1 MSDFIKS
8 VVQEVMKP
16 YQKPKVNPIMA
27 KPPQAKKTEQP
38 PMNEMKSKQAIPG
51 ISRPNYQRAKMDKR
65 LSVAAAAPPSHQR
78 THMSKQV
85 KPQQHSN
92 VSTNRAKGYSKE
104 PLAQLQTI
112 SLIQGKKPS
121 GSNESFSS
129 QQQRSARESKL
140 IGQTADGIKAWL
152 FNDLHSSLENN
163 FQRSLKSNSIGVI
176 TSEKCTAGQLF
187 FLNDLLREY
196 PSMKY
201 CLTWDKES
209 RQSFVLELYEDNEQ
223 ALLEAVKVFYKKV
236 SQRTYQTIHVYKA
249 NSPSPWLT
257 KQLDIQA
264 SVSGAAVIEGFDY
277 YTGVLLADRYLKR
290 NPAITAGF
298 SFEKNYLLIYGE
310 YDSVSK
316 ISEDLKKEAERIK

>member
-8 VVQEVMKP
+8 VVEEVMKP
-16 YQKPKVNPIMA
+16 YQKPKMNPIMA
-27 KPPQAKKTEQP
+27 IPPQVQKTEQP
-38 PMNEMKSKQAIPG
+38 MKEMKSNQAIPG

-65 LSVAAAAPPSHQR
+65 LSVAAAVPPSHQR
-78 THMSKQV
+78 THISKQV
-85 KPQQHSN
+85 KPQQPTN
-92 VSTNRAKGYSKE
+92 GNNNRAKGYLKD

-112 SLIQGKKPS
+112 SLIQGKKPA
-121 GSNESFSS
+121 GSYESFSS
-129 QQQRSARESKL
+129 QQQRSLRESKL
-140 IGQTADGIKAWL
+140 IGQTADGTKAWL

-187 FLNDLLREY
+187 YLNDLLREY

-223 ALLEAVKVFYKKV
+223 ALLDAVKVFYKKV
-236 SQRTYQTIHVYKA
+236 SQRTYQSIHIYKA
-249 NSPSPWLT
+249 ISPSPWLT
-257 KQLDIQA
+257 KQLDIKG